1 MEIMSWKRQMN
12 ESFRWQTLITYYK
25 EDLVNVLR
33 EFYTLE
39 MLQEVLH
46 IDDRNKDKLV
56 EILRTGL
63 KKEEL
68 NVILFNSQN
77 ITQEALENYK
87 KPSQRRIP
95 VIIYREVADLGEMVV
110 DDDSERK
117 SLDGGNH
124 KIRRTRDDLKEFL
137 QTREEKK
144 VNYFNA
150 EGIIASSEELKNA
163 IRTPTDSKEIPEA
176 REELSN
182 IMLTPTDLK
191 EIPRAREEKKGNYF
205 NAEGIIASQEENVK
219 IIDAREKEKT
229 IFDAQ
234 NDISTFLGTIEK
246 EKEYPEVD
254 ENMKE
259 TFLLSLNH
267 IQKIHQ
273 SKTMFQEQ
281 LKSLLRTQV
290 SKYENNKSTHRLTDK
305 NYQFI
310 QQHVVPLCNYYQIPF
325 DSIRTN
331 LAREGT
337 HAQYVERRNEQ
348 RKSRNAVLS

>member
-1 MEIMSWKRQMN
+1 
-12 ESFRWQTLITYYK
+12 
-25 EDLVNVLR
+25 
-33 EFYTLE
+33 

-46 IDDRNKDKLV
+46 MDDRNKDKLV

-110 DDDSERK
+110 DHDLEQI
-117 SLDGGNH
+117 SLDGENQ
-124 KIRRTRDDLKEFL
+124 KIRQTREELKEIR

-150 EGIIASSEELKNA
+150 EGIIASSEDLKNA
-163 IRTPTDSKEIPEA
+163 IRTPTDLKEIPEV
-176 REELSN
+176 REELKN
-182 IMLTPTDLK
+182 IILTPTDLK
-191 EIPRAREEKKGNYF
+191 EIPDAREENKGNYF
-205 NAEGIIASQEENVK
+205 NAEGIIAPREENVE

-229 IFDAQ
+229 IFEAQ
-234 NDISTFLGTIEK
+234 NDISEFLGTIEK
-246 EKEYPEVD
+246 EKEYPDVD

-273 SKTMFQEQ
+273 SKEMFQEQ
-281 LKSLLRTQV
+281 LKRLLRTQV
-290 SKYENNKSTHRLTDK
+290 SKYENNKSTYRLTDK

-310 QQHVVPLCNYYQIPF
+310 QQHVIPLCNYYHIPF

-331 LAREGT
+331 LAREVT
-337 HAQYVERRNEQ
+337 HAQYVERRNKQ
-348 RKSRNAVLS
+348 RNVRNSVLS

>member
-1 MEIMSWKRQMN
+1 MSWKKQMN
-12 ESFRWQTLITYYK
+12 ESFRGQTLVKYYK

-39 MLQEVLH
+39 MLQEVLQ

-68 NVILFNSQN
+68 NVILFHSQN

-95 VIIYREVADLGEMVV
+95 VIIYREVADLGETVV
-110 DDDSERK
+110 DQELEK
-117 SLDGGNH
+117 IIVQVENN
-124 KIRRTRDDLKEFL
+124 KIRQTRDDLKEIL
-137 QTREEKK
+137 RTREEKK
-144 VNYFNA
+144 GKSFTA
-150 EGIIASSEELKNA
+150 EGIIASSEELRN
-163 IRTPTDSKEIPEA
+163 IILTPTDLNKIPQP
-176 REELSN
+176 REELRN
-182 IMLTPTDLK
+182 IILTQTDLK
-191 EIPRAREEKKGNYF
+191 EIPRAREENKGNSF
-205 NAEGIIASQEENVK
+205 NAEGIIASREENSE
-219 IIDAREKEKT
+219 IIDAREKEK
-229 IFDAQ
+229 IVFESQ
-234 NDISTFLGTIEK
+234 NDVSTFLGTIEK

-290 SKYENNKSTHRLTDK
+290 SKYENNKSTYRLTDK

-331 LAREGT
+331 LAREVT
-337 HAQYVERRNEQ
+337 HVQYVERRNEQ